1 MCIVLI
7 VEDEIPVRH
16 VAESILKRAGHE
28 TLCAGTVSEALEII
42 QSMQSI
48 DVLFT
53 DMNLGDEAQG
63 GIRVGEGVTRSRP
76 GLPVIYTSGGVI
88 AESTRSSFV
97 EPGTFLPK
105 PYSRAQLLR
114 AVSELAHATL
124 RTPRLDR
131 PGEKRTRARMV

>member
-7 VEDEIPVRH
+7 VEDELPVRH
-16 VAESILKRAGHE
+16 VAESILKGAGHK

-42 QSMQSI
+42 QSVQSI
-48 DVLFT
+48 DLLFT
-53 DMNLGDEAQG
+53 DMNLGNEAQG

-76 GLPVIYTSGGVI
+76 GLPVIYTSGGAI
-88 AESTRSSFV
+88 ADSMRSSFV

-114 AVSELAHATL
+114 AVSDLTHAAH
-124 RTPRLDR
+124 
-131 PGEKRTRARMV
+131 